1 MSWVYLGTAI
11 VFGLAGITSL
21 KLSEGLVKAAPTG
34 WMLVFYALSLAALAR
49 ALRYIDVSVA
59 YAIWSGVGTAAVAI
73 IGVIWFKES
82 ITTLE
87 VFSILAII
95 AGVVGLKL
103 SDRRL

>member
-1 MSWVYLGTAI
+1 MSWVYLGLAI

-21 KLSEGLVKAAPTG
+21 KLSEGLANIAPTA
-34 WMLVFYALSLAALAR
+34 WVVVFYSLSLAALAR

-73 IGVIWFKES
+73 IGVIWFKET

-95 AGVVGLKL
+95 AGVLGLKL

>member
-1 MSWVYLGTAI
+1 MSWVYLSMAI

-21 KLSEGLVKAAPTG
+21 KLSEGLVKLAPAA
-34 WMLVFYALSLAALAR
+34 WMVVFYTLSLTALAR

-73 IGVIWFKES
+73 IGVIWFKET

>member
-1 MSWVYLGTAI
+1 MSWFYLSMAI
-11 VFGLAGITSL
+11 LFGLAGITSL
-21 KLSEGLVKAAPTG
+21 KLSNGLMNMAATG
-34 WMLVFYALSLAALAR
+34 WMIVFYTLSLGALAR

-73 IGVIWFKES
+73 IGVIWFRET

-87 VFSILAII
+87 IISIVAII